1 MLLRPALRIAT
12 ALAALLVIG
21 TSALADLRSP
31 DGTAELGATL
41 ADDPAVRELVATTV
55 VDALLEDASA
65 SAPDVALLL
74 PLVRPIV
81 SSAVEAALDAPA
93 GRAALAETLTDAAR
107 QLTFDGPIVLDL
119 RDAVLAAADASPEP
133 LATLARA
140 AAERGAVGVVVIG
153 EQEGTAAPNV
163 PSDTEL
169 ARIGPLPATTAR
181 TLAWVL
187 LGVVAVVGL
196 AVAGGDRSARLR
208 GTGGALLLVGA
219 PAALLLRL
227 APAEVVDR
235 LTARLTDVGTSVG
248 AGDAVEPLAAVVP
261 VLADGV
267 TDLLAPTGTA
277 ALTVAGLGAVLLV
290 VGVAL
295 RLLPDRG

>member
-1 MLLRPALRIAT
+1 MLVRLALRIAT
-12 ALAALLVIG
+12 VLAALLVIG

-31 DGTAELGATL
+31 DGTAELGVTL
-41 ADDPAVRELVATTV
+41 ADDPAVRELVGTTV
-55 VDALLEDASA
+55 VDGLLEDAST

-74 PLVRPIV
+74 PLVRPILT
-81 SSAVEAALDAPA
+81 SAVEAALDAPA
-93 GRAALAETLTDAAR
+93 GRAALAATLTDAAH

-119 RDAVLAAADASPEP
+119 RSAVLAAADASPEP

-140 AAERGAVGVVVIG
+140 AAERGAVGIVVLG
-153 EQEGTAAPNV
+153 EQDGTTAPSV
-163 PSDTEL
+163 PSDAEL
-169 ARIGPLPATTAR
+169 ARIGPLPATTVR

-187 LGVVAVVGL
+187 LGVVLVVGL
-196 AVAGGDRSARLR
+196 ALSDGDRSARLR
-208 GTGGALLLVGA
+208 GTGGALLVVGA

-235 LTARLTDVGTSVG
+235 LSARLADVGTS
-248 AGDAVEPLAAVVP
+248 AGVRDAVEPLAAVIR

-267 TDLLAPTGTA
+267 ADLLAPTGTA

-295 RLLPDRG
+295 RLLPGRG